1 MRRIAG
7 LLAVLLV
14 AFTSPPVGAQSQADI
29 AMKFFLQGGAYC
41 FRLAP
46 EGVNLSDQTEWTIMF
61 LTGRPT
67 TKNTFRIRSVD
78 PGPTRMGGRVLT
90 EVGLAVTAVWRQEGI
105 RAEFF
110 DRFASG
116 IAGKT
121 LRARVLKMAPP
132 ALPQL
137 TSRQRAELYL
147 KFADRG
153 TRIIFDKAPELTP
166 EEFKAFAD
174 YVPD

>member
-1 MRRIAG
+1 MRRFHGI
-7 LLAVLLV
+7 LAVLLM
-14 AFTSPPVGAQSQADI
+14 ALTSPPAGAQSQADI

-46 EGVNLSDQTEWTIMF
+46 EGVNLSEQAEWTIMF

-78 PGPTRMGGRVLT
+78 PGPTRLRGRVLT
-90 EVGLAVTAVWRQEGI
+90 DVGLAVTAVWRQDGI

-110 DRFASG
+110 DRFAEG

-121 LRARVLKMAPP
+121 LRARVLTMTPP
-132 ALPQL
+132 ALP
-137 TSRQRAELYL
+137 
-147 KFADRG
+147 
-153 TRIIFDKAPELTP
+153 
-166 EEFKAFAD
+166 
-174 YVPD
+174 

>member
-1 MRRIAG
+1 MRRLAG
-7 LLAVLLV
+7 IMGVLLV
-14 AFTSPPVGAQSQADI
+14 LLRAPSMGAQSQADI

-46 EGVNLSDQTEWTIMF
+46 EGVNLSDETEWTIMF
-61 LTGRPT
+61 LTGRST

-78 PGPTRMGGRVLT
+78 PGATGLSGRLLT
-90 EVGLAVTAVWRQEGI
+90 DVGVVVTSVWRRDGI

-121 LRARVLKMAPP
+121 LRARVVRMAPP
-132 ALPQL
+132 ALASM
-137 TSRQRAELYL
+137 TTGQRAELYL

-153 TRIIFDKAPELTP
+153 TKVAFDKAPDLTP
-166 EEFKAFAD
+166 AEFKAFAE